1 MENKTSPNHEN
12 GNDANRL
19 LSAVASLDEIEGIA
33 VEYFENKYPLMDF
46 ENNPSD
52 KEEIDWVDMLSFVR
66 HVLSCHCR

>member
-52 KEEIDWVDMLSFVR
+52 KEE
-66 HVLSCHCR
+66 